1 MNPAVTIGVL
11 AVGAMGVG
19 EAVGYIISP
28 LLGDVA
34 GALLLRTVLGGVAT
48 GSARPHSRTALLLA
62 PRPSRSRQRPAS

>member
-11 AVGAMGVG
+11 AAGAMGVG
-19 EAVGYIISP
+19 EAVGYIISQ
-28 LLGDVA
+28 LLGGVT
-34 GALLLRTVLGGVAT
+34 GALLLRTILGGSPR